1 MSAITEPSTW
11 QVTAIQPEGLED
23 TARQPPPA
31 VPIAYSTA
39 QHSPTGPWAWGGHVA
54 MLEVATAMGKW
65 ESQWEQGESDTVG
78 GPYPP
83 PRGGDMDA
91 TALLGVTMCSAPPR
105 G

>member
-1 MSAITEPSTW
+1 
-11 QVTAIQPEGLED
+11 
-23 TARQPPPA
+23 
-31 VPIAYSTA
+31 
-39 QHSPTGPWAWGGHVA
+39 